1 MPIKISNDLPAR
13 KTLTGENIFVMTENR
28 ALKQDIRP
36 LKILLL
42 NLMPKKITTETQ
54 ILRLLS
60 NSPLQT
66 EIELI
71 RTSTHQSKNTP
82 EEHLL
87 AFYKSFNDIKY
98 NKYDG
103 LIITGAPVEHL
114 EFEDVDYWQELSEIM
129 DWSQKNVTSTL
140 HICWAAQAALYHHYG
155 IKKHM
160 LDKKMFG
167 VFRHKVLRKNT
178 KILRGFDDY
187 FYAPHSRHT
196 GINRDDIDGI
206 SDLSVLAASPD
217 AGVYIV
223 KSKGGKNFF
232 VTGHPEYDA
241 ETLHEEYM
249 RDLDKRDDVEMPVN
263 YYPDNNP
270 KQKPIVSWRS
280 HANLLYTNWLNY
292 YVYQATPY
300 NIHKIK

>member
-1 MPIKISNDLPAR
+1 MPIKILNDLPA
-13 KTLTGENIFVMTENR
+13 KKVLTGENIFVMTESR

-36 LKILLL
+36 LKILIL

-54 ILRLLS
+54 LLRLLS

-71 RTSTHQSKNTP
+71 RTSTHQSRNTP

-114 EFEDVDYWQELSEIM
+114 RFEDVDYWHELQQIM
-129 DWSQKNVTSTL
+129 DWSQKNVTSTF
-140 HICWAAQAALYHHYG
+140 HICWAAQAGLYHHYG
-155 IKKHM
+155 IPKYD

-167 VFRHKVLRKNT
+167 IFKHKVLRKNT

-196 GINRDDIDGI
+196 GVAKEEITKIPE
-206 SDLSVLAASPD
+206 LSVLAESPD
-217 AGVYIV
+217 AGVYIAA
-223 KSKGGKNFF
+223 SKGGKNFF
-232 VTGHPEYDA
+232 VTGHSEYDA

-249 RDLDKRDDVEMPVN
+249 RDLEKGLDIDMPVN
-263 YYPDNNP
+263 YYPDNDP
-270 KQKPIVSWRS
+270 KQKPRVTWRA
-280 HANLLYTNWLNY
+280 HATLLFTNWLNY

-300 NIHKIK
+300 NLHEIK

>member
-71 RTSTHQSKNTP
+71 RTSTYQSKNTP
-82 EEHLL
+82 EDHLL
-87 AFYKSFNDIKY
+87 AFYKSFDDIKY

-114 EFEDVDYWQELSEIM
+114 DFEEVDYWQELTEIM
-129 DWSQKNVTSTL
+129 DWSQKNVTSTF

-155 IKKHM
+155 VPKHM

-187 FYAPHSRHT
+187 FYVPHSRHT
-196 GINRDDIDGI
+196 GINKDDIANI
-206 SDLSVLAASPD
+206 PDLSILAESRE
-217 AGVYIV
+217 AGVYV
-223 KSKGGKNFF
+223 VSSKGGKNFF
-232 VTGHPEYDA
+232 VTGHSEYDA

-249 RDLDKRDDVEMPVN
+249 RDLGKRDDVELPVN
-263 YYPDNNP
+263 YYPGDDP
-270 KQKPIVSWRS
+270 SQKPIVSWRS

-292 YVYQATPY
+292 YVYQTTPY
-300 NIHKIK
+300 NIHEIK

>member
-13 KTLTGENIFVMTENR
+13 KTLTGENIFVMTETR

-71 RTSTHQSKNTP
+71 RTSSHQSKNTP
-82 EEHLL
+82 EDHLL
-87 AFYKSFNDIKY
+87 SFYKSFDDIKY

-114 EFEDVDYWQELSEIM
+114 NFEEVDYWQELCEIM
-129 DWSQKNVTSTL
+129 DWSQKNVTSTF

-155 IKKHM
+155 IEKHM

-196 GINRDDIDGI
+196 AIDRQSI
-206 SDLSVLAASPD
+206 ADCADLSVLAESPE

-232 VTGHPEYDA
+232 VTGHSEYDA

-249 RDLDKRDDVEMPVN
+249 RDLGKRSDVEMPIN
-263 YYPDNNP
+263 YYPDNDP
-270 KQKPIVSWRS
+270 SKKPVVSWRS